1 MDPPTPRTLAKEAFM
16 AWKQPLR
23 EDQWQRLRL
32 ILRKYSGMDC
42 PENRRDDL
50 LQAAALAAKFAG
62 DVDFETLIESLD
74 EPSQEALRSVWISA
88 YTIHETYFFRDG
100 PQWQAIRQTVLPERI
115 AARRSSR
122 TLKIWSA
129 GCSSGDEAYTAAI
142 ILDQLLPDADLWNI
156 KIIGTDISDDIV
168 QKARKG
174 VYREWAFRQT
184 PMHIRDDYFETAG
197 HLQWKISDRL
207 AKRVKFERLNLKT
220 GVYPSVLSGLFD
232 FDLILCRNVL
242 IYFAREEMDIAITRM
257 ADCLAPGGFMA
268 LGPAEPTPSQ
278 SLPLELVASANSSIY
293 RHKSP
298 AIVSQPRSPYRSS
311 HLGSTSGTVVPTF
324 NPTGSGTK
332 SAIDLLNEASK
343 GLSSQ
348 DFRQSQTPTGSRPK
362 QSESVPVTEDS
373 GLQGLEKVRSLAE
386 SGKWQ
391 EAILSARELIAKEPL
406 NAEAQYYLGLSHKEL
421 NHLADSREALRKC
434 LFLDNKNWMAHLLSA
449 GLWQREGQLER
460 AKTHLAAI
468 LNGLAH
474 IELAEVLPGT
484 DGTTVGRMRALADS
498 QLKHLEG
505 RN

>member
-1 MDPPTPRTLAKEAFM
+1 
-16 AWKQPLR
+16 
-23 EDQWQRLRL
+23 
-32 ILRKYSGMDC
+32 
-42 PENRRDDL
+42 
-50 LQAAALAAKFAG
+50 
-62 DVDFETLIESLD
+62 
-74 EPSQEALRSVWISA
+74 
-88 YTIHETYFFRDG
+88 
-100 PQWQAIRQTVLPERI
+100 
-115 AARRSSR
+115 
-122 TLKIWSA
+122 
-129 GCSSGDEAYTAAI
+129 
-142 ILDQLLPDADLWNI
+142 
-156 KIIGTDISDDIV
+156 
-168 QKARKG
+168 
-174 VYREWAFRQT
+174 
-184 PMHIRDDYFETAG
+184 
-197 HLQWKISDRL
+197 
-207 AKRVKFERLNLKT
+207 
-220 GVYPSVLSGLFD
+220 
-232 FDLILCRNVL
+232 
-242 IYFAREEMDIAITRM
+242 MDIAITRM

-434 LFLDNKNWMAHLLSA
+434 LFLDNKHWMAHLLSA

-468 LNGLAH
+468 LNGLANT
-474 IELAEVLPGT
+474 ELAEVLPGT